1 MTFTLSAAGGDG
13 EAVEQ
18 VEARET
24 KDGGRDIL
32 DTIPQELDIEV
43 LSSANK
49 VAISVGGTPVS
60 CSPILPKLEG
70 LYLVSVIL
78 QLPYLKN

>member
-13 EAVEQ
+13 EALEKGD
-18 VEARET
+18 ARET

-32 DTIPQELDIEV
+32 DTIPQELEIEV
-43 LSSANK
+43 LSSGNK

-60 CSPILPKLEG
+60 STTILHKLEEICLFG
-70 LYLVSVIL
+70 ARRMLTL
-78 QLPYLKN
+78 